1 MSADK
6 PTYKQRWIK
15 VIVAIVAKRGLVFAL
30 GVCIGIIARRTAVDW
45 DLRAELDHR
54 ERDC

>member
-15 VIVAIVAKRGLVFAL
+15 VIIAIVAKRGLVFAL

>member
-1 MSADK
+1 MSTDK
-6 PTYKQRWIK
+6 QSYQQRWIK
-15 VIVAIVAKRGLVFAL
+15 VVIAIAAKHGLAYAL

-54 ERDC
+54 DRDC